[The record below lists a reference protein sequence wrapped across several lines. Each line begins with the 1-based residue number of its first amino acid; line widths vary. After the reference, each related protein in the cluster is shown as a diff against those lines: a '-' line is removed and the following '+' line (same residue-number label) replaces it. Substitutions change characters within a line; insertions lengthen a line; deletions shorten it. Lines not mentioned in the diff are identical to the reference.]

1 MLAGTSVDLL
11 KGSQWIWSFLGQTS
25 HGITAQSWAKGK
37 DNKISS
43 DIKKKNET
51 HGEMLDLEKLIFSDH
66 FFTVKMSGKLGLVLA
81 RKVVTTY
88 LCTKGWKITWKVWV
102 I

>member
-1 MLAGTSVDLL
+1 M
-11 KGSQWIWSFLGQTS
+11 GSQPSPEQKVRTIRLVLTS
-25 HGITAQSWAKGK
+25 
-37 DNKISS
+37 
-43 DIKKKNET
+43 KKKNET

-88 LCTKGWKITWKVWV
+88 LCTKG
-102 I
+102 